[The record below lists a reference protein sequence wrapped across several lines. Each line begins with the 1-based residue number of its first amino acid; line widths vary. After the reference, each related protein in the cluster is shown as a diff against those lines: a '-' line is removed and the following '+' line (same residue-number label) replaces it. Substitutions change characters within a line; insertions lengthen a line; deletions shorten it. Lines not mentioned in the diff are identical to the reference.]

1 MAMLMAGVLG
11 WSLIHL
17 MPSLLPDVRKRLR
30 ERLGGNGYK
39 LLFTLGILGSLGLI
53 IGGWRSTEPE
63 FLYHF
68 SFARHITYLL
78 MLVAVACLVAAKSNS
93 HLRGWLRHPQLT
105 GVFIWS
111 AAHLLVNGDS
121 RSLVLFGGF
130 ALWTVLEMLL
140 INRRDGR
147 PEKFS
152 GGTLKGDMVVAVITV
167 IVVVVLML
175 LHPYL
180 SGMPLIRVGG

>member
-1 MAMLMAGVLG
+1 MAILLAGVLG

-17 MPSLLPDVRKRLR
+17 MPSVLPGVRVRLR
-30 ERLGGNGYK
+30 EQLGTNGYK

-53 IGGWRSTEPE
+53 IWGWRSTTPE

-68 SFARHITYLL
+68 AFARHITYLL
-78 MLVAVACLVAAKSNS
+78 MLLSVACLVAAKSNS
-93 HLRGWLRHPQLT
+93 HLRAWLRHPQLT

-121 RSLVLFGGF
+121 RSLILFGGF
-130 ALWTVLEMLL
+130 ALWTVLEMLMV
-140 INRRDGR
+140 NRRDGK
-147 PEKFS
+147 PEKFT
-152 GGTLKGDMVVAVITV
+152 GATFKGDLQVVAKTLIAVA
-167 IVVVVLML
+167 VLVA

-180 SGMPLIRVGG
+180 SGVPLIRVG